1 MILTELLEIN
11 KIMNLHLEQLVTNNP
26 SVEIIE
32 DEEFYNLKNL
42 WTDETFSFKYPKD
55 TDFSDLEEI
64 ELPNELSAIFHK
76 KTQTLE
82 FIYAPLLETVP
93 LLARKTSF
101 FYNGLEFKSE
111 FKEPTN
117 SLIFLSNGFEELEP
131 DGESNYRNLRQFRDY
146 YREDQQTSQMK
157 TFYEDK
163 KPFCFF
169 ISGDFKK
176 IKNEFI
182 PFCKHINVYLRFF
195 DRKAPIISIINIEPK
210 IEDFT
215 IPCKSNEVDYPSS
228 IATNTIDPVALDL
241 LHIANETGNPRLKY
255 LFHYQVLEYFAY
267 YYLDEELKRK
277 LSNILKNPDIL
288 HNYGNY
294 SKIIIEELKD
304 YTNNNSDKHKLTKL
318 ISDYLTVDDILN
330 EIKSNLKFFST
341 DIEFDGHF
349 KLPALITDIKIFDK
363 IYSEAKETKEKRKE
377 KEKIKQ
383 DLINTISDR
392 IERIRNV
399 LVHIRES
406 RENKV
411 IYPTKNNNTKL
422 LPYLYLVR
430 RMSEVI
436 AMKYNV

>member
-1 MILTELLEIN
+1 
-11 KIMNLHLEQLVTNNP
+11 MNVNLEQLKINNP
-26 SVEIIE
+26 SIEIIE
-32 DEEFYNLKNL
+32 DDDFYNLKNL
-42 WTDETFSFKYPKD
+42 WLDKTFGFKYSKE
-55 TDFSDLEEI
+55 TDFSELENI
-64 ELPNELSAIFHK
+64 ELPIELSAIFHK

-82 FIYAPLLETVP
+82 FIYAPLLELIP
-93 LLARKTSF
+93 FLNRKTSF
-101 FYNGLEFKSE
+101 YYKGLEFKTE
-111 FKEPTN
+111 FKEPSN
-117 SLIFLSNGFEELEP
+117 SLVLLSNGFEELEP
-131 DGESNYRNLRQFRDY
+131 DDESNYRNLRQFRDF
-146 YREDQQTSQMK
+146 YRKDQQSSQMK
-157 TFYEDK
+157 TYYEDK

-195 DRKAPIISIINIEPK
+195 DRKAPIIHIVNIEPK

-215 IPCKSNEVDYPSS
+215 IPCKSDEIEYPSK
-228 IATNTIDPVALDL
+228 IVTNNIDPVALDL

-294 SKIIIEELKD
+294 SKIIIEDLKE

-318 ISDYLTVDDILN
+318 VSDYLTVDDILS
-330 EIKSNLKFFST
+330 ELKSNMKFFST

-349 KLPALITDIKIFDK
+349 KLPALISDAKIFDK
-363 IYSEAKETKEKRKE
+363 IYSEAKESKEKKKE

-383 DLINTISDR
+383 DLINSISDR

-422 LPYLYLVR
+422 LPYLYLIR
-430 RMSEVI
+430 RMSEIV